1 VAFSVALLIG
11 SPIALAQVYSSPAG
25 SYDVHGAILAEYQ
38 SLGGPASFLGSPLT
52 NEIAVRGGAV
62 NHFQGGSIYWS
73 PATGAHA
80 VKGAIRDRWASLG
93 WENGYLGFPTT
104 GEVPV
109 RGGAVTHFQGGSIY
123 WSPAT
128 GAQAV
133 KGAIRD
139 RWASLGWENGFLGF
153 PTTGEVAVRGGA
165 VTHFQGGS
173 IYWSPATGAQAVKGA
188 IRDRWASLGWENG
201 YLGFPTTG
209 EVAVRGGAV
218 THFQGGSIYWSPANG
233 AHAVKGAIR
242 DRWASLGWENSALGF
257 PRTDEYSIPGGAAQ
271 DFACGSIRWTPGTG
285 AVVVGCG
292 TPPSDPVYYANCTE
306 VWNAIGRPLLSSD
319 PGYETP
325 RLDRDGDGVACET
338 DPR

>member
-1 VAFSVALLIG
+1 MRELTAQVPAVAVKALAQAVLVRARVGCRPGAALGDALAGGPRSPGDQVSRGIFDHGSLPIPQSAPRFSQAREPHGVNYLSTYRFTTKRGLRAVVSAVAFSVALLIG

-52 NEIAVRGGAV
+52 NEVAVRGGAV

-93 WENGYLGFPTT
+93 WENG
-104 GEVPV
+104 
-109 RGGAVTHFQGGSIY
+109 
-123 WSPAT
+123 
-128 GAQAV
+128 
-133 KGAIRD
+133 
-139 RWASLGWENGFLGF
+139 FLGF

-173 IYWSPATGAQAVKGA
+173 VYWSPAT
-188 IRDRWASLGWENG
+188 
-201 YLGFPTTG
+201 
-209 EVAVRGGAV
+209 
-218 THFQGGSIYWSPANG
+218 G

-242 DRWASLGWENSALGF
+242 DRWASLGWENSALRF
-257 PRTDEYSIPGGAAQ
+257 PRTDEYSVPGGAAQ
-271 DFACGSIRWTPGTG
+271 DFACGSIQWMPGSG

-292 TPPSDPVYYANCTE
+292 PSSGPVYYENCTD
-306 VWNAIGRPLLSSD
+306 VWNAIERPLYRTD